1 MDQDLAAE
9 AANAAEPEGRP
20 CAICGTAMEYWRPRS
35 QKYCSAPCR
44 TVAAKKQRTERP
56 KGDSPKAPRPKPTL
70 TPGTPPVPDPTRTRK
85 IPGDPYWNPILAA
98 AERAI
103 GGEPCRV
110 CGEPVPGKG
119 HWEHRDRH
127 VCSSRCN
134 DTLKRRTKTRIR
146 RGEIDL
152 LGIPEL
158 ADRYAAK
165 SEQRAQ
171 LSQERAPQVFRTR
184 EADTDF
190 PYEFRGLG
198 PIPGDIVERNGSVTA
213 YATAASLAAD
223 HIVALVRNHSD
234 GDEEPMIALHEQS
247 GSYLAYTS
255 GVVWW
260 VGAAE
265 QLERLHLG
273 QRFQGIDG
281 RSWIWQNEAIRD
293 LDSAGREYTWEAY
306 ICLTETTTPILWTP
320 AYAARSAKQLRI
332 RRARN
337 SYQARMRERGVL
349 SAAADGI
356 DPYEI
361 YERDQWICQ
370 LCHQAI
376 DSVVEWPDLRSA
388 TLDHIKPVTL
398 GGAHT
403 AENLQAAHWV
413 CNVRK
418 GDAWGPGAQQDSA
431 AGSGA
436 HNTLSGEG
444 S

>member
-1 MDQDLAAE
+1 M
-9 AANAAEPEGRP
+9 
-20 CAICGTAMEYWRPRS
+20 
-35 QKYCSAPCR
+35 
-44 TVAAKKQRTERP
+44 AAKKQRTERP

-152 LGIPEL
+152 LAIPEL
-158 ADRYAAK
+158 ADRSAAM

-171 LSQERAPQVFRTR
+171 LSQERMPQVFRTR
-184 EADTDF
+184 EADADF

-213 YATAASLAAD
+213 YATAAALAAD

-349 SAAADGI
+349 NAAADGV

-413 CNVRK
+413 CNDRK
-418 GDAWGPGAQQDSA
+418 GDAWGPGVQQDSA